1 LTVSPQGRPARQ
13 QEKEDE
19 LNKLRYLLLVAVA
32 LTAGIAGGM
41 ISTRFLQGFSEE
53 DIHHRNIVVAHEFH
67 LVDEEG
73 KQRWLLTVS
82 KDGEPALT
90 FVNKSGWAPMAMGI
104 NREGVPFFNMVLEPN
119 QSGGPSLVLM
129 DSRMKSRALL
139 GLSKEGEPQLAFLD
153 HAGQRRLAMGCAEF
167 PNPLTGVQEK
177 RPCSSITLFDEQGK
191 VLWSAPEFKPLPIT
205 LSSAG
210 SQPQM
215 P

>member
-1 LTVSPQGRPARQ
+1 M
-13 QEKEDE
+13 
-19 LNKLRYLLLVAVA
+19 NKLRYLLLVAVA

-41 ISTRFLQGFSEE
+41 ISTRFLQEIVEE
-53 DIHHRNIVVAHEFH
+53 DMHHRNIVVAHEFH

-104 NREGVPFFNMVLEPN
+104 NREGVPFFNMILEPN
-119 QSGGPSLVLM
+119 QSSGPSLVLM

-139 GLSKEGEPQLAFLD
+139 GLSKEGDPQLAFLD
-153 HAGQRRLAMGCAEF
+153 QAGQKRLAMGCVEF

-177 RPCSSITLFDEQGK
+177 RPCSSITLFDEQGT
-191 VLWSAPEFKPLPIT
+191 VIWSVPDFKPLPIT

-210 SQPQM
+210 SQPQKQ
-215 P
+215 